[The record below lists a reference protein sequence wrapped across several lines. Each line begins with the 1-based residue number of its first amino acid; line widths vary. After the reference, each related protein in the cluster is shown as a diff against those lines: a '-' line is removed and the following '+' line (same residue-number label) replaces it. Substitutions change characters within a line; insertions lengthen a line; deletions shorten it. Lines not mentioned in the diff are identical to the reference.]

1 MKMVKGMFII
11 LLFYFIGECISY
23 LIKGFIPGSIIGM
36 MLLFLALYL
45 KIIRTDSVNS
55 TANAITKN
63 MAIFFIPSGAGL
75 MTSFGVLS
83 KFWASIIITCS
94 ISTILVIAVVGLVQQ
109 RLEKKRKDESIN

>member
-1 MKMVKGMFII
+1 MVKGIFII
-11 LLFYFIGECISY
+11 LLFYFIGECVSY

-45 KIIRTDSVNS
+45 KIVQPASVDS

-75 MTSFGVLS
+75 MTSFGLLS

-94 ISTILVIAVVGLVQQ
+94 ISTILVIAVVGLIQQ
-109 RLEKKRKDESIN
+109 RMEKGKSK

>member
-1 MKMVKGMFII
+1 MKMVKGIFLI

-36 MLLFLALYL
+36 VLLFLSLYL
-45 KIIRTDSVNS
+45 KIVSPDNVGGVAS
-55 TANAITKN
+55 AFTKN

-75 MTSFGVLS
+75 ISSFGVIS
-83 KFWASIIITCS
+83 KFWTSIIVVCS

-109 RLEKKRKDESIN
+109 KMEQKR

>member
-1 MKMVKGMFII
+1 MKMIKGIFII

-23 LIKGFIPGSIIGM
+23 LIKGFVPGSIIGM
-36 MLLFLALYL
+36 LLLFLALYL
-45 KIIRTDSVNS
+45 KVIVPDSVDS

-75 MTSFGVLS
+75 MTSFGILS

-94 ISTILVIAVVGLVQQ
+94 VSTVLVIAVVGLLQQ
-109 RLEKKRKDESIN
+109 YMEKKKEDESVN

>member
-1 MKMVKGMFII
+1 MKMVKGIFII

-23 LIKGFIPGSIIGM
+23 LIHGFIPGSIIGM
-36 MLLFLALYL
+36 MLLFLSLYL
-45 KIIRTDSVNS
+45 KVIHPQDVDT

-75 MTSFGVLS
+75 MTSFGILT

-94 ISTILVIAVVGLVQQ
+94 ISTILVIAVVGLLQQ
-109 RLEKKRKDESIN
+109 QMEKRNSK

>member
-1 MKMVKGMFII
+1 MKMVKGIFII

-23 LIKGFIPGSIIGM
+23 LIKGFVPGSIIGM
-36 MLLFLALYL
+36 MLLFLSLYL
-45 KIIRTDSVNS
+45 KIISPDSVES
-55 TANAITKN
+55 SANGITKN

-94 ISTILVIAVVGLVQQ
+94 ISTILVIAVVGLVQ
-109 RLEKKRKDESIN
+109 EYMEKRKQK

>member
-1 MKMVKGMFII
+1 MVKGIFII
-11 LLFYFIGECISY
+11 LLFYFIGECVSY
-23 LIKGFIPGSIIGM
+23 LIKGFIPGSILGM
-36 MLLFLALYL
+36 MLLFLSLYL
-45 KIIRTDSVNS
+45 KIVKADSVES

-94 ISTILVIAVVGLVQQ
+94 VSTILVIAVVGIIQQ
-109 RLEKKRKDESIN
+109 QMEKRRSE